1 MFARVLLSCLL
12 LCLCTSRSA
21 SAAIVI
27 FTGAMESGDG
37 MTLGSVPPA
46 IDFEISLDFAESS
59 NGFASINGG
68 MFLSSVADIP
78 IVGGEIVLIEG
89 GSNDQGIFS
98 IDTASPTGTFSAN
111 FLGDAFFD
119 NEVTQANLISLI
131 NSASPTTISANF
143 GSGGNYTGRV
153 NSAAVPEPSA
163 VGAIAVASL
172 LAVRRR
178 RRVALG

>member
-1 MFARVLLSCLL
+1 MFARISLLSLL
-12 LCLCTSRSA
+12 FCICASRSS

-37 MTLGSVPPA
+37 ITLGSVPPA
-46 IDFEISLDFAESS
+46 IDFEISLDFEESAS
-59 NGFASINGG
+59 GFASITGG
-68 MFLSSVADIP
+68 TFFSSVADIP
-78 IVGGEIVLIEG
+78 ITGGEIVLIEG

-163 VGAIAVASL
+163 
-172 LAVRRR
+172 
-178 RRVALG
+178 LGRSNSRWHIRP